1 MTRIRAS
8 CPTCGEVDLRPKDVV
23 LRLVRGARGAVGEA
37 SSYRFAC
44 PSCDDT
50 VVKPAD
56 ERIAQLLTTGGV
68 PVEETDEASELE
80 GLAAELRPVH
90 PESPSPAPALTHDD
104 LLDFHL
110 ALEQDDWLEAL
121 LEHSGSQERSSI

>member
-8 CPTCGEVDLRPKDVV
+8 CPTCGEVDLRPKDVI
-23 LRLVRGARGAVGEA
+23 LRLVRATHGAVGDA

-44 PSCDDT
+44 PTCDDT

-68 PVEETDEASELE
+68 PIEETDELAELAE
-80 GLAAELRPVH
+80 LAAQLDTAH
-90 PESPSPAPALTHDD
+90 PESPPEGPALTRDD

-110 ALEQDDWLEAL
+110 CLQQDGWLESWLATA
-121 LEHSGSQERSSI
+121 GERERAS